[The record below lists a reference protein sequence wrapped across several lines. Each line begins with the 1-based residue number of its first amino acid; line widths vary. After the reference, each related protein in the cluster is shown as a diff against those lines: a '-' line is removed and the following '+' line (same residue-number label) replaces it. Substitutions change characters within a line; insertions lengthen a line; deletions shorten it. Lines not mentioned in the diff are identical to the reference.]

1 MLGFHQ
7 MGSNPKR
14 AVLPTRVGRA
24 LESWHKDARK
34 RLKSEASDRGSSDRT
49 VGRASTE
56 GDEIELT
63 DGIGSQRLSKSGDIE
78 NQEEEDD
85 LENMMDPWEELH
97 DSPPLAI
104 GLEDEERTSST
115 HRYEQMLG

>member
-1 MLGFHQ
+1 

-14 AVLPTRVGRA
+14 AVLPQRVGKA

-63 DGIGSQRLSKSGDIE
+63 DGIGSQSLSKSGDIE
-78 NQEEEDD
+78 NQEEEEEDD

-97 DSPPLAI
+97 GSPPLAMD
-104 GLEDEERTSST
+104 LEDEERTSST
-115 HRYEQMLG
+115 HRYRSTLYKC